1 MWRRRRQN
9 IMIVDLGI
17 IAIKAFLVLFMV
29 LNLAGILGW
38 VERKGSALIQ
48 DRIGANRASILG
60 FAGLGL
66 VNTLIADP
74 LKFLTKED
82 FVPPAGDRLLHTLA
96 PCMAL
101 FPALVTFA
109 VIPFGD
115 VIQIGDRLINLQVAN
130 LDIGILY
137 VFAMGSLGVYGIV
150 IGAWASNNKFS
161 LLGGVRGSAQMIS
174 YEIAMGLS
182 VMGVLMVY
190 GTLELQEIAR
200 GQGAL
205 IRDMLPSWLGYL
217 EPVIGWLPAWGIFL
231 QPLAFLLFFT
241 SAVAETK
248 RIPFDLPEGE
258 SELVAGYH
266 VEYSGG
272 KFLMFFAGEFA
283 EVVTAA
289 ALVTTL
295 FFGAWQVPYLMRDG
309 FHLPNGGAW
318 LLPHY
323 AVVALQVGAF
333 TVKVLVFCWLQILL
347 RWSVPRFR
355 YDQVM
360 RLGWKMMFPLALLN
374 VAITALVILAA
385 QRG

>member
-1 MWRRRRQN
+1 
-9 IMIVDLGI
+9 MIVDIVI
-17 IAIKAFLVLFMV
+17 IAAKSFLVLFMV

-82 FVPPAGDRLLHTLA
+82 FVPATGDRFLHTLA

-115 VIQIGDRLINLQVAN
+115 VLNVGGREINLQVAN
-130 LDIGILY
+130 LNIGILY
-137 VFAMGSLGVYGIV
+137 VFAMGSLGVYGVV

-174 YEIAMGLS
+174 YEVAMGLS
-182 VMGVLMVY
+182 VIGVLMVY
-190 GTLELQEIAR
+190 GTLDLQDIAR
-200 GQGAL
+200 DQGLL
-205 IRDMLPSWLGYL
+205 IRELLPVWLSFL
-217 EPVIGWLPAWGIFL
+217 QPLIGWLPAWGIFL
-231 QPLAFLLFFT
+231 QPLGFLLFFT
-241 SAVAETK
+241 AAVAETK

-283 EVVTAA
+283 EIVTAA
-289 ALVTTL
+289 GLMTTL
-295 FFGAWQVPYLMRDG
+295 FFGGWQVPYLMREG
-309 FHLPNGGAW
+309 FHFPWGGTW
-318 LLPHY
+318 LLPHL
-323 AVVALQVGAF
+323 AVVVLQVTAF
-333 TVKVLVFCWLQILL
+333 TIKVIFFCWLQILL

-360 RLGWKMMFPLALLN
+360 RLGWKMLLPLALLN
-374 VAITALVILAA
+374 VAITAVFVIAA
-385 QRG
+385 Q

>member
-1 MWRRRRQN
+1 
-9 IMIVDLGI
+9 MIVDV
-17 IAIKAFLVLFMV
+17 AIVALKAFLVVFMV

-48 DRIGANRASILG
+48 DRIGANRASIFG
-60 FAGLGL
+60 FAGMGL
-66 VNTLIADP
+66 VNTLLADP

-82 FVPPAGDRLLHTLA
+82 FIPPAGDKLLHTLA

-115 VIQIGDRLINLQVAN
+115 VLIIGDRMINLQVAN
-130 LDIGILY
+130 LNIGILY

-174 YEIAMGLS
+174 YEVAMGLS

-200 GQGAL
+200 DQGTL
-205 IRDMLPSWLGYL
+205 IRELLPSWLL
-217 EPVIGWLPAWGIFL
+217 FMQPIIGWLPAWGIFL

-241 SAVAETK
+241 AAVAETK

-283 EVVTAA
+283 EIVTAA
-289 ALVTTL
+289 GLITTL
-295 FFGAWQVPYLMRDG
+295 FFGGWQVPYLMRDG
-309 FHLPNGGAW
+309 FHFPWGATW
-318 LLPHY
+318 LLPHL
-323 AVVALQVGAF
+323 AVVVLQLVAF
-333 TVKVLVFCWLQILL
+333 TVKVIFFCWLQILL

-360 RLGWKMMFPLALLN
+360 RLGWKMMLPLALIN
-374 VAITALVILAA
+374 VVITAIVIVAA
-385 QRG
+385 Q

>member
-1 MWRRRRQN
+1 MS
-9 IMIVDLGI
+9 VDFLI
-17 IAIKAFLVLFMV
+17 LLIKAVLVLGMV
-29 LNLAGILGW
+29 LNLAGVLGW
-38 VERKGSALIQ
+38 IERKGSALIQ

-82 FVPPAGDRLLHTLA
+82 FVPAKGDKFLHTLA

-115 VIQIGDRLINLQVAN
+115 VLQIGERQINLQVAN
-130 LDIGILY
+130 LNIGILY

-182 VMGVLMVY
+182 VIGVLMIY
-190 GTLELQEIAR
+190 GTLELQDIAR

-205 IRDMLPSWLGYL
+205 IGELLPNWLAFMQ
-217 EPVIGWLPAWGIFL
+217 PVIGWLPAWGIFL

-248 RIPFDLPEGE
+248 RVPFDLPEGE
-258 SELVAGYH
+258 SEIVAGYH

-283 EVVTAA
+283 EIVTVAG
-289 ALVTTL
+289 LVSTL
-295 FFGAWQVPYLMRDG
+295 FFGGWQVPYLLRDG
-309 FHLPNGGAW
+309 FHFPWGATW
-318 LLPHY
+318 FLPHL
-323 AVVALQVGAF
+323 AVVLLQVGAF
-333 TVKVLVFCWLQILL
+333 TVKVVFFCWLQILL

-360 RLGWKMMFPLALLN
+360 RLGWKMLLPLALFN
-374 VAITALVILAA
+374 IAVTALWIVAA
-385 QRG
+385 Q

>member
-1 MWRRRRQN
+1 
-9 IMIVDLGI
+9 MIVDLAI
-17 IAIKAFLVLFMV
+17 ITVKAVVVLAMV

-38 VERKGSALIQ
+38 IERKGSALIQ
-48 DRIGANRASILG
+48 DRIGANRASVLG

-74 LKFLTKED
+74 VKFLTKED
-82 FVPPAGDRLLHTLA
+82 FIPPGGDRFLHTLA
-96 PCMAL
+96 PCLAL

-115 VIQIGDRLINLQVAN
+115 VLILGDRMINLQVAN
-130 LDIGILY
+130 LNIGILY

-182 VMGVLMVY
+182 AIGVLMVY

-200 GQGAL
+200 SQGAL
-205 IRDMLPSWLGYL
+205 IGELLPAGLDFL
-217 EPVIGWLPAWGIFL
+217 RPVIGWLPAWGIFL
-231 QPLAFLLFFT
+231 QPVAFLLFFT

-248 RIPFDLPEGE
+248 RVPFDLPEGE
-258 SELVAGYH
+258 SEIVAGYH

-283 EVVTAA
+283 EIVTVAG
-289 ALVTTL
+289 LVTTL
-295 FFGAWQVPYLMRDG
+295 FFGGWQVPYLLRDG
-309 FHLPNGGAW
+309 FHFPWGGSW
-318 LLPHY
+318 LLVNG
-323 AVVALQVGAF
+323 VVVLLQVGAF
-333 TVKVLVFCWLQILL
+333 TLKVIFFCWLQILL

-360 RLGWKMMFPLALLN
+360 RLGWKMLLPLALLN
-374 VAITALVILAA
+374 VAVTAVWIVAA
-385 QRG
+385 Q

>member
-1 MWRRRRQN
+1 
-9 IMIVDLGI
+9 
-17 IAIKAFLVLFMV
+17 MV
-29 LNLAGILGW
+29 LNLAGVLGW

-48 DRIGANRASILG
+48 DRIGANRASVFG
-60 FAGLGL
+60 FAGMGL

-82 FVPPAGDRLLHTLA
+82 FIPAAGDKLLHTLA

-115 VIQIGDRLINLQVAN
+115 VLILGDRVINLQVAN
-130 LDIGILY
+130 LNIGILY

-174 YEIAMGLS
+174 YEVAMGLS

-190 GTLELQEIAR
+190 ATLDLQEIAR
-200 GQGAL
+200 DQGML
-205 IRDMLPSWLGYL
+205 IRELLPARLDFL
-217 EPVIGWLPAWGIFL
+217 QPVIGWLPAWGVFL

-241 SAVAETK
+241 AAVAETK

-289 ALVTTL
+289 GLVTTL
-295 FFGAWQVPYLMRDG
+295 FFGGWQVPYLMRDG
-309 FHLPNGGAW
+309 FHFPWGSIW
-318 LLPHY
+318 LLPHL
-323 AVVALQVGAF
+323 AVVVLQVAAF
-333 TVKVLVFCWLQILL
+333 TMKVLFFCWLQILL

-360 RLGWKMMFPLALLN
+360 RLGWKMMLPLALLN
-374 VAITALVILAA
+374 VAVTAVIIVAA
-385 QRG
+385 Q

>member
-1 MWRRRRQN
+1 M
-9 IMIVDLGI
+9 MIDFGI
-17 IAIKAFLVLFMV
+17 IAAKAFLVLFMI

-38 VERKGSALIQ
+38 IERKGSALIQ
-48 DRIGANRASILG
+48 DRIGANRASIFG
-60 FAGLGL
+60 FAGMGL

-82 FVPPAGDRLLHTLA
+82 FIPPAGDKFLHTLA

-115 VIQIGDRLINLQVAN
+115 ILVVGERVINLQVAN
-130 LDIGILY
+130 LNVGILY
-137 VFAMGSLGVYGIV
+137 IFAMASLSVYGLV

-161 LLGGVRGSAQMIS
+161 LMGGVRGSAQMIS

-182 VMGVLMVY
+182 VMGILMVY

-205 IRDMLPSWLGYL
+205 IGDLLPQWMAVLQ
-217 EPVIGWLPAWGIFL
+217 PVIGWLPAWGVFL

-241 SAVAETK
+241 AAVAETK
-248 RIPFDLPEGE
+248 RVPFDLPEGE

-272 KFLMFFAGEFA
+272 KFLMFFVGEFA
-283 EVVTAA
+283 EIVTAS

-295 FFGAWQVPYLMRDG
+295 FFGGWQVPYLLRDG
-309 FHLPNGGAW
+309 FHFPWGATVALPQ
-318 LLPHY
+318 L
-323 AVVALQVGAF
+323 AVVLLQIGAF
-333 TVKVLVFCWLQILL
+333 TLKVVFFCWLQILI
-347 RWSVPRFR
+347 RWSLPRFR

-360 RLGWKMMFPLALLN
+360 RLGWKMLLPLALLN
-374 VAITALVILAA
+374 VMVTAVVIILL
-385 QRG
+385 QNHP

>member
-1 MWRRRRQN
+1 
-9 IMIVDLGI
+9 MIVDIAI
-17 IAIKAFLVLFMV
+17 IAAKAFLVLFMV

-38 VERKGSALIQ
+38 IERKGSALIQ

-82 FVPPAGDRLLHTLA
+82 FVPPAGDKFLHTLA

-115 VIQIGDRLINLQVAN
+115 ILNIGGREINLQVAN
-130 LDIGILY
+130 LNIGILY

-174 YEIAMGLS
+174 YEVAMGLS
-182 VMGVLMVY
+182 VIGVLMVY
-190 GTLELQEIAR
+190 GTLELQDIAR
-200 GQGAL
+200 DQGLL
-205 IRDMLPSWLGYL
+205 IREMLPGWLSFL
-217 EPVIGWLPAWGIFL
+217 RPVIGWLPAWGIFL

-241 SAVAETK
+241 AAVAETK

-283 EVVTAA
+283 EIVTAA
-289 ALVTTL
+289 GLITTL
-295 FFGAWQVPYLMRDG
+295 FFGGWQVPYLLRDG
-309 FHLPNGGAW
+309 FHFPWGTTW
-318 LLPHY
+318 LLPHL
-323 AVVALQVGAF
+323 AVVFLQVTAF
-333 TVKVLVFCWLQILL
+333 SLKVLFFCWLQILL

-360 RLGWKMMFPLALLN
+360 RLGWKMLLPLALLN
-374 VAITALVILAA
+374 VAITAIVIVAA
-385 QRG
+385 Q

>member
-1 MWRRRRQN
+1 
-9 IMIVDLGI
+9 MIVDLAI
-17 IAIKAFLVLFMV
+17 IAAKASLVVFMV
-29 LNLAGILGW
+29 LNLAGVLGW
-38 VERKGSALIQ
+38 IERKGSALIQ
-48 DRIGANRASILG
+48 DRIGANRASIFG

-74 LKFLTKED
+74 VKFLTKED
-82 FVPPAGDRLLHTLA
+82 FIPPAGDKWLHTLA

-115 VIQIGDRLINLQVAN
+115 VLTLGDRVINLQVAN
-130 LDIGILY
+130 LNIGILY
-137 VFAMGSLGVYGIV
+137 VLAMGSLGVYGIV

-161 LLGGVRGSAQMIS
+161 LLGGVRGAAQMIS

-190 GTLELQEIAR
+190 GSLDLQEIAR
-200 GQGAL
+200 GQGTL
-205 IRDMLPSWLGYL
+205 IRDLLPQWLGFL
-217 EPVIGWLPAWGIFL
+217 HPLVGWLPAWGIFL

-241 SAVAETK
+241 AAVAETK

-283 EVVTAA
+283 EVVIAA
-289 ALVTTL
+289 ALVVTL
-295 FFGAWQVPYLMRDG
+295 FFGGWQVPYLFRDG
-309 FHLPNGGAW
+309 FYFPWGGQW
-318 LLPHY
+318 LLPHL
-323 AVVALQVGAF
+323 AVVFLQVGAF
-333 TVKVLVFCWLQILL
+333 TVKVIFFCWLQILL

-360 RLGWKMMFPLALLN
+360 RLGWKMLLP
-374 VAITALVILAA
+374 AALVNVMVTAIVIVAA
-385 QRG
+385 Q

>member
-1 MWRRRRQN
+1 
-9 IMIVDLGI
+9 MIVDLAI
-17 IAIKAFLVLFMV
+17 IATKAFLVLFMV
-29 LNLAGILGW
+29 LNLAGVLGW
-38 VERKGSALIQ
+38 IERKGSALIQ
-48 DRIGANRASILG
+48 DRIGANRASIFG

-82 FVPPAGDRLLHTLA
+82 FIPPAGDKFLHTLA

-101 FPALVTFA
+101 FTALVTFA

-115 VIQIGDRLINLQVAN
+115 ILNIAGRAINLQVAN
-130 LDIGILY
+130 LNVGILY
-137 VFAMGSLGVYGIV
+137 AFAMGSLGVYGIV

-174 YEIAMGLS
+174 YEISMGLS
-182 VMGVLMVY
+182 VMGILMVY

-200 GQGAL
+200 GQGML
-205 IRDMLPSWLGYL
+205 LRDLLPRGLAFL
-217 EPVIGWLPAWGIFL
+217 QPVIGWLPAWGIFL
-231 QPLAFLLFFT
+231 QPLGFLLFFT

-283 EVVTAA
+283 EIVTAA
-289 ALVTTL
+289 GLVTTL
-295 FFGAWQVPYLMRDG
+295 FFGGWQLPYLMRDG
-309 FHLPNGGAW
+309 FHFPGGAQW
-318 LLPHY
+318 LLSHY
-323 AVVALQVGAF
+323 TVVGLQVGAF
-333 TVKVLVFCWLQILL
+333 TLKVLFFCWLQILL

-360 RLGWKMMFPLALLN
+360 RLGWKMMLPLALVN
-374 VAITALVILAA
+374 VMITALVIIAA
-385 QRG
+385 Q

>member
-1 MWRRRRQN
+1 
-9 IMIVDLGI
+9 MIVDLAI
-17 IAIKAFLVLFMV
+17 IILKAVLVVAMV

-66 VNTLIADP
+66 VNTMIADP

-82 FVPPAGDRLLHTLA
+82 FIPPKGDRFLHTLA

-115 VIQIGDRLINLQVAN
+115 VLNIGERSINLQVAN
-130 LDIGILY
+130 LNIGILY

-161 LLGGVRGSAQMIS
+161 MLGGVRGSAQMIS

-182 VMGVLMVY
+182 VIGVLMVY
-190 GTLELQEIAR
+190 GTMELQDIAR
-200 GQGAL
+200 NQGLLLRELMPA
-205 IRDMLPSWLGYL
+205 WLSFL
-217 EPVIGWLPAWGIFL
+217 SPLIGWLPAWGIFL
-231 QPLAFLLFFT
+231 QPFAFLLFFT
-241 SAVAETK
+241 AAVAETK

-283 EVVTAA
+283 EIVTAA
-289 ALVTTL
+289 GLVTTL
-295 FFGAWQVPYLMRDG
+295 FFGGWQVPYLLRDG
-309 FHLPNGGAW
+309 FHFPWGGTL
-318 LLPHY
+318 LLPH
-323 AVVALQVGAF
+323 VLIVLLQVTAF
-333 TVKVLVFCWLQILL
+333 TVKVVFFCWLQILL

-360 RLGWKMMFPLALLN
+360 RLGWKMLLPLALLN
-374 VAITALVILAA
+374 VVATAIWIVAA
-385 QRG
+385 Q

>member
-1 MWRRRRQN
+1 
-9 IMIVDLGI
+9 MIADLAI
-17 IAIKAFLVLFMV
+17 IAAKAFLVLFMV
-29 LNLAGILGW
+29 LNLAGVLGW
-38 VERKGSALIQ
+38 IERKGSALIQ
-48 DRIGANRASILG
+48 DRIGANRASIFG

-82 FVPPAGDRLLHTLA
+82 FIPPAGDRFLHTLA

-101 FPALVTFA
+101 FTALVTFA

-115 VIQIGDRLINLQVAN
+115 VLNIGERAINLQVAN
-130 LDIGILY
+130 LNIGILY
-137 VFAMGSLGVYGIV
+137 AFAMGSLGVYGIV

-205 IRDMLPSWLGYL
+205 IRDLLPQSLAFL
-217 EPVIGWLPAWGIFL
+217 QPVIGWLPAWGIFL

-283 EVVTAA
+283 EIVTAA
-289 ALVTTL
+289 GLVTTL
-295 FFGAWQVPYLMRDG
+295 FFGGWQVPYLMRDG
-309 FHLPNGGAW
+309 FHFPGGSQW
-318 LLPHY
+318 LLSHY
-323 AVVALQVGAF
+323 SVVGLQVGAF
-333 TVKVLVFCWLQILL
+333 TLKVLFFCWLQILL

-360 RLGWKMMFPLALLN
+360 RLGWKMMLPLALLN
-374 VAITALVILAA
+374 VMVTALIILAA
-385 QRG
+385 Q

>member
-1 MWRRRRQN
+1 
-9 IMIVDLGI
+9 MIVD
-17 IAIKAFLVLFMV
+17 IAIVVAKAFLVLFMV
-29 LNLAGILGW
+29 LNLAGVLGW

-66 VNTLIADP
+66 VNTLVADT

-82 FVPPAGDRLLHTLA
+82 FIPRTGDKLLHTLA

-115 VIQIGDRLINLQVAN
+115 VLNIGERAINLQVAN
-130 LDIGILY
+130 LNIGILY

-174 YEIAMGLS
+174 YEVAMGLS
-182 VMGVLMVY
+182 VMGVLMIY

-200 GQGAL
+200 DQGTL
-205 IRDMLPSWLGYL
+205 IRELLPQWLSFL
-217 EPVIGWLPAWGIFL
+217 RPIIGWLPAWGIFL
-231 QPLAFLLFFT
+231 QPLGFLLFFT
-241 SAVAETK
+241 AAVAETK

-283 EVVTAA
+283 EIVTVAG
-289 ALVTTL
+289 LITTL
-295 FFGAWQVPYLMRDG
+295 FFGGWQVPYLMRDG
-309 FHLPNGGAW
+309 FHFPWGATW
-318 LLPHY
+318 LLPHLT
-323 AVVALQVGAF
+323 VVVLQLVAF
-333 TVKVLVFCWLQILL
+333 TVKVIFFCWLQILL

-360 RLGWKMMFPLALLN
+360 RLGWKMMLPAALLN
-374 VAITALVILAA
+374 VAVTAIVIVLA
-385 QRG
+385 Q

>member
-1 MWRRRRQN
+1 
-9 IMIVDLGI
+9 MIIDLAI
-17 IAIKAFLVLFMV
+17 ITVKAGLVLFMV

-38 VERKGSALIQ
+38 IERKGSALIQ

-60 FAGLGL
+60 FAGMGL

-82 FVPPAGDRLLHTLA
+82 FIPPAGDKFLHMLA

-115 VIQIGDRLINLQVAN
+115 VLNLGDRVINLQVAN
-130 LDIGILY
+130 LNIGILY

-182 VMGVLMVY
+182 VIGVLMIY
-190 GTLELQEIAR
+190 GTLELQDIAR
-200 GQGAL
+200 DQGTL
-205 IRDMLPSWLGYL
+205 IAELLPPWLSFSKPL
-217 EPVIGWLPAWGIFL
+217 IGWLPAWGIFL

-241 SAVAETK
+241 SSVAETK

-283 EVVTAA
+283 EIVTVAG
-289 ALVTTL
+289 LVTTL
-295 FFGAWQVPYLMRDG
+295 FFGAWQVPYLLRDG
-309 FHLPNGGAW
+309 FHFPWGVSW
-318 LLPHY
+318 LLPHLV
-323 AVVALQVGAF
+323 VVALQVGAF
-333 TVKVLVFCWLQILL
+333 TIKVVFFCWLQILL

-360 RLGWKMMFPLALLN
+360 RLGWKMLLPLALVN
-374 VAITALVILAA
+374 IVVTALWIIAA
-385 QRG
+385 Q